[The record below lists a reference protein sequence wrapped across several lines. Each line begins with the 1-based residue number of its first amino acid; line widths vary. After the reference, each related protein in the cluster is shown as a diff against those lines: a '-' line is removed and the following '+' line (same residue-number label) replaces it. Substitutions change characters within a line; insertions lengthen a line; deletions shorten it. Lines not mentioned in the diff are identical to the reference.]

1 MNDPRL
7 NNLLRWGV
15 ENSEATRND
24 PALAGEQPKSNIT
37 PEMLAALMG
46 GPSDAE
52 LMRESMRAITSEE
65 TDLENKLTAFDNF
78 EQLVEQI
85 DNANNIE
92 PLGLWK
98 PLLSQLESEEAELRR
113 MAAWCVGTAVQ
124 NNVKAQEKLLEHD
137 AIPTIVRL
145 AVGEPNQA
153 ARKKAINALSSATRN
168 FQPGL
173 DAALQH
179 LPDSYHGGK
188 KLDATSMDDVDSIIT
203 KMREEN
209 AATA

>member
-1 MNDPRL
+1 TTAAMNDPRL

-124 NNVKAQEKLLEHD
+124 NNVKAQEK
-137 AIPTIVRL
+137 
-145 AVGEPNQA
+145 VGLFPY
-153 ARKKAINALSSATRN
+153 RVYT
-168 FQPGL
+168 
-173 DAALQH
+173 
-179 LPDSYHGGK
+179 
-188 KLDATSMDDVDSIIT
+188 V
-203 KMREEN
+203 
-209 AATA
+209 

>member
-24 PALAGEQPKSNIT
+24 TAAAGEHKTSLT

-52 LMRESMRAITSEE
+52 LMREAMRAVTSEE

-92 PLGLWK
+92 ALGLWK

-124 NNVKAQEKLLEHD
+124 NNVKAQEK
-137 AIPTIVRL
+137 
-145 AVGEPNQA
+145 VGLFPYPMY
-153 ARKKAINALSSATRN
+153 T
-168 FQPGL
+168 
-173 DAALQH
+173 
-179 LPDSYHGGK
+179 
-188 KLDATSMDDVDSIIT
+188 V
-203 KMREEN
+203 
-209 AATA
+209 

>member
-15 ENSEATRND
+15 ENSEASRND
-24 PALAGEQPKSNIT
+24 PALANQPKSNLT

-52 LMRESMRAITSEE
+52 LMREAMRAITSEE
-65 TDLENKLTAFDNF
+65 TDLENKLIAFDNF

-92 PLGLWK
+92 SLGLWP
-98 PLLSQLESEEAELRR
+98 PLLKQLENEEAELRR

-124 NNVKAQEKLLEHD
+124 NNVKAQEK
-137 AIPTIVRL
+137 
-145 AVGEPNQA
+145 VG
-153 ARKKAINALSSATRN
+153 LSLSCTPSR
-168 FQPGL
+168 G
-173 DAALQH
+173 
-179 LPDSYHGGK
+179 S
-188 KLDATSMDDVDSIIT
+188 S
-203 KMREEN
+203 
-209 AATA
+209 

>member
-15 ENSEATRND
+15 ENSEATRNNPD
-24 PALAGEQPKSNIT
+24 GTNQPKSELT

-46 GPSDAE
+46 GPSDAD
-52 LMRESMRAITSEE
+52 LMREAMRAITSEE

-92 PLGLWK
+92 ALGLWQ
-98 PLLSQLESEEAELRR
+98 PLLEQLKSEEAELRR

-137 AIPTIVRL
+137 GIPTITKM
-145 AVGEPNQA
+145 AVGDSNQG
-153 ARKKAINALSSATRN
+153 ARKKAINALSSVTRN

-173 DAALQH
+173 DAAVEH
-179 LPDSYHGGK
+179 LPDAYHGGR
-188 KLDATSMDDVDSIIT
+188 KLDAASMDDVDSIIN
-203 KMREEN
+203 KLREEN
-209 AATA
+209 ATKA